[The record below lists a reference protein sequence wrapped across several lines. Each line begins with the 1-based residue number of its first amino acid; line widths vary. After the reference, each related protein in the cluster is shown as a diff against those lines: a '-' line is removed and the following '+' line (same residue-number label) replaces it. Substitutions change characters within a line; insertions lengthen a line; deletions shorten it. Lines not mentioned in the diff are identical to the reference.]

1 MLSILSTK
9 ELHSEPTFT
18 CGFGRSWQKLK
29 EDVEGALFAALNT
42 STGLSLHDRISFKE
56 AVHDKSRSRFL
67 RRQ

>member
-18 CGFGRSWQKLK
+18 YGFGRSWQKLK

-42 STGLSLHDRISFKE
+42 STGLSLPNSCN
-56 AVHDKSRSRFL
+56 
-67 RRQ
+67 